1 MKKIITVV
9 GARPQ
14 FIKAAALNRV
24 WRNDYAGKVQEL
36 IVHTGQH
43 YDESM
48 SEVFFRE
55 MEIDSPF
62 QVFSAGSGTHGVQTG
77 KMMID
82 LEDLILKESPDAV
95 LVYGD
100 TNSTLAGAL
109 VAAKANVPVIHVEAG
124 LRSFQRTM
132 PEEINRI
139 VTDHLSTLLFSPTPL
154 GLENLEKEG
163 MTTAAAPFSP
173 VNPGVF
179 QCGDVMYDNALYYGT
194 REYRPEVLPFVD
206 SQFVLS
212 TIHRDHNT
220 DHPEVLKSIV
230 ETLMHLTQSAGLE
243 WVLPVHP
250 RLKKNLAAQPELLA
264 ALESA
269 GHVHMIEPLGYIGML
284 QMERLS
290 QLIVTDSGGVQKE
303 SYFAEKPCIILRDTT
318 EWVEIVADGKAFL
331 VGADSVKIVNAF
343 AQVMQMTDLNWK
355 PLYGDGNAAEKMAAI
370 IYDFLK

>member
-1 MKKIITVV
+1 MKKIMTVV

-24 WRNDYAGKVQEL
+24 WRNEYAGKVKEL

-55 MEIDSPF
+55 MEIDAPF

-77 KMMID
+77 KMMMD
-82 LEDLILKESPDAV
+82 LEALMIAERPDAV

-109 VAAKANVPVIHVEAG
+109 VAAKANIPVIHVEAG

-163 MTTAAAPFSP
+163 MTSATAPFSA

-194 REYRPEVLPFVD
+194 MDYKPEVLPFVD
-206 SQFVLS
+206 KQFVLS

-220 DHPEVLKSIV
+220 DHPELLRGIV
-230 ETLMHLTQSAGLE
+230 ETLMCLTKESGLE

-250 RLKKNLAAQPELLA
+250 RLRKNLAAQPELLA
-264 ALESA
+264 ELESA
-269 GHVHMIEPLGYIGML
+269 EHVHLIEPLGYIGML

-318 EWVEIVADGKAFL
+318 EWAEIVADGKAFL
-331 VGADSVKIVNAF
+331 VGADANKISKAF
-343 AQVMQMTDLNWK
+343 AHVREMRDLKWK
-355 PLYGDGNAAEKMAAI
+355 PLYGDGRAAEKMAAI
-370 IYDFLK
+370 IFDFLK

>member
-1 MKKIITVV
+1 MKKIMTVV

-24 WRNDYAGKVQEL
+24 WRNEYAGKVQEL

-55 MEIDSPF
+55 MEIDAPF

-77 KMMID
+77 KMMMD
-82 LEDLILKESPDAV
+82 LEALVIAERPDAV

-109 VAAKANVPVIHVEAG
+109 VAAKANIPVIHVEAG

-163 MTTAAAPFSP
+163 MTSATAPFSA

-194 REYRPEVLPFVD
+194 MEYRPEVLPFVD
-206 SQFVLS
+206 KQFVLS

-220 DHPEVLKSIV
+220 DHPELLRGIV
-230 ETLMHLTQSAGLE
+230 ETLMYLTKESGLE

-250 RLKKNLAAQPELLA
+250 RLRKNLAAQPELLA
-264 ALESA
+264 QLESA
-269 GHVHMIEPLGYIGML
+269 EHVHLIEPLGYIGML

-318 EWVEIVADGKAFL
+318 EWAEIVADGKAFL
-331 VGADSVKIVNAF
+331 VGADANKISKDF
-343 AQVMQMTDLNWK
+343 AHVREMRDLKWK
-355 PLYGDGNAAEKMAAI
+355 PLYGDGRAAEKMAAI
-370 IYDFLK
+370 IFDFLK

>member
-1 MKKIITVV
+1 MKKIMTVV

-24 WRNDYAGKVQEL
+24 WRNEYAGKVKEL

-55 MEIDSPF
+55 MEIDAPF

-77 KMMID
+77 KMMMD
-82 LEDLILKESPDAV
+82 LEALMIAERPDAV

-109 VAAKANVPVIHVEAG
+109 VAAKANIPVIHVEAG

-163 MTTAAAPFSP
+163 MTSATAPFSA

-194 REYRPEVLPFVD
+194 MDYKPEVLPFVD
-206 SQFVLS
+206 KQFVLS

-220 DHPEVLKSIV
+220 DHPELLRGIV
-230 ETLMHLTQSAGLE
+230 ETLMYLTKESGLE

-250 RLKKNLAAQPELLA
+250 RLRKNLAAQPELLA
-264 ALESA
+264 ELESA
-269 GHVHMIEPLGYIGML
+269 EHVHLIEPLGYIGML

-318 EWVEIVADGKAFL
+318 EWAEIVADGKAFL
-331 VGADSVKIVNAF
+331 VGADANKISKAF
-343 AQVMQMTDLNWK
+343 AHVLEMRDLKWK
-355 PLYGDGNAAEKMAAI
+355 PLYGDGRAAEKMAAI
-370 IYDFLK
+370 IFDFLK

>member
-1 MKKIITVV
+1 MKKIMTVV

-24 WRNDYAGKVQEL
+24 WRRDYQGKVQEW

-48 SEVFFRE
+48 SEVFFKE
-55 MEIDSPF
+55 MDIDTPHT
-62 QVFSAGSGTHGVQTG
+62 VFSAGSGTHGLQTG
-77 KMMID
+77 KMMMD
-82 LEDLILKESPDAV
+82 LETLILAEHPDAV

-109 VAAKANVPVIHVEAG
+109 VAAKANIPVIHVEAG

-139 VTDHLSTLLFSPTPL
+139 VTDHLSTLLFSPTPV
-154 GLENLEKEG
+154 GMVNLEREG
-163 MTTAAAPFSP
+163 MKQSSAPYSP
-173 VNPGVF
+173 VSPGVF
-179 QCGDVMYDNALYYGT
+179 QCGDVMYDNALYYGAM
-194 REYRPEVLPFVD
+194 EWRPEVLPFVD
-206 SQFVLS
+206 KKFVLS

-220 DHPEVLKSIV
+220 DDPVLLRGVV
-230 ETLMHLTQSAGLE
+230 ETLMDLTKSAGLE

-250 RLKKNLAAQPELLA
+250 RLKKNLAAQQDLLSKM
-264 ALESA
+264 ESA
-269 GHVHMIEPLGYIGML
+269 DHVHLVDPLGYIGML

-290 QLIVTDSGGVQKE
+290 EMIVTDSGGVQKE
-303 SYFAEKPCIILRDTT
+303 SYFAERPCIILRDTT
-318 EWVEIVADGKAFL
+318 EWVEIVEDGKAFL
-331 VGADSVKIVNAF
+331 TGGDERKIRAAF
-343 AQVMQMTDLNWK
+343 AKVREMKDLTWK

-370 IYDFLK
+370 IHEFLQ

>member
-1 MKKIITVV
+1 MKKIMTVV

-24 WRNDYAGKVQEL
+24 WRNKYKGKVQEL

-55 MEIDSPF
+55 MDIDAPHA
-62 QVFSAGSGTHGVQTG
+62 VFSAGSGTHGVQTG
-77 KMMID
+77 KMMMD
-82 LEDLILKESPDAV
+82 LEALMIAERPDAV

-109 VAAKANVPVIHVEAG
+109 VAAKINIPVIHVEAG

-139 VTDHLSTLLFSPTPL
+139 VTDHLSTLLFSPTPA
-154 GLENLEKEG
+154 GMVNLEKEG
-163 MTTAAAPFSP
+163 MKGSSGPYKP
-173 VNPGVF
+173 VAPGVF
-179 QCGDVMYDNALYYGT
+179 QCGDVMYDNALYYGAM
-194 REYRPEVLPFVD
+194 EWRPEVLPFVNKK
-206 SQFVLS
+206 FVLS

-220 DHPEVLKSIV
+220 DVPELLREIV
-230 ETLMHLTQSAGLE
+230 ETLIDLTKESGLE

-250 RLKKNLAAQPELLA
+250 RLRKNLAAQPDLLSKM
-264 ALESA
+264 ESA
-269 GHVHMIEPLGYIGML
+269 DHVHLVDPLGYIGML

-318 EWVEIVADGKAFL
+318 EWVEIVDDGKAFL
-331 VGADSVKIVNAF
+331 TGGDAQKIRAAF
-343 AQVMQMTDLNWK
+343 TEAIEWKDLSWK
-355 PLYGDGNAAEKMAAI
+355 PLYGDGKAAEKMAAI
-370 IYDFLK
+370 IFDFLQ

>member
-1 MKKIITVV
+1 MKRIMTVV

-24 WRNDYAGKVQEL
+24 WRNDYEGRVQEL

-55 MEIDSPF
+55 MEIDAPY

-77 KMMID
+77 KMMMD
-82 LEDLILKESPDAV
+82 LESLILKESPDAV

-109 VAAKANVPVIHVEAG
+109 VAAKANIPVIHVEAG

-154 GLENLEKEG
+154 GLNNLEKEG
-163 MTTAAAPFSP
+163 MTNATAPYSP

-194 REYRPEVLPFVD
+194 MEYRPEVMPFVD
-206 SQFVLS
+206 KQFVLT

-220 DHPEVLKSIV
+220 DHPEVLKAIV
-230 ETLMHLTQSAGLE
+230 ETLMQLTQSAGLE

-250 RLKKNLAAQPELLA
+250 RLRKNLAAQPELLTELEA
-264 ALESA
+264 AE
-269 GHVHMIEPLGYIGML
+269 HVHLIEPLGYIGML

-318 EWVEIVADGKAFL
+318 EWAEIVADGKAFL
-331 VGADSVKIVNAF
+331 VGADAVKITQAF
-343 AQVMQMTDLNWK
+343 NQAMQMADMTWK
-355 PLYGDGNAAEKMAAI
+355 PLYGDGKAAEKMATI
-370 IYDFLK
+370 IFDFLK

>member
-1 MKKIITVV
+1 MKKIMTVV

-24 WRNDYAGKVQEL
+24 WRNEYAGKVQEL

-55 MEIDSPF
+55 MEIDAPF

-77 KMMID
+77 KMMMD
-82 LEDLILKESPDAV
+82 LESLMIAERPDAV

-109 VAAKANVPVIHVEAG
+109 VAAKANIPVIHVEAG

-163 MTTAAAPFSP
+163 MISATAPFSA

-194 REYRPEVLPFVD
+194 MEYRPEVLPFVD
-206 SQFVLS
+206 KQFVLS

-220 DHPEVLKSIV
+220 DHPELLRGIV
-230 ETLMHLTQSAGLE
+230 ETLMDVTKESGLE

-250 RLKKNLAAQPELLA
+250 RLRKNLAAQPELLA
-264 ALESA
+264 ELESA
-269 GHVHMIEPLGYIGML
+269 EHVHLIEPLGYIGML

-318 EWVEIVADGKAFL
+318 EWAEIVADGKAFL
-331 VGADSVKIVNAF
+331 VGADANKISKAF
-343 AQVMQMTDLNWK
+343 AQVMEMMDLKWK
-355 PLYGDGNAAEKMAAI
+355 PLYGDGKAAEKMAAI
-370 IYDFLK
+370 IFDFLK